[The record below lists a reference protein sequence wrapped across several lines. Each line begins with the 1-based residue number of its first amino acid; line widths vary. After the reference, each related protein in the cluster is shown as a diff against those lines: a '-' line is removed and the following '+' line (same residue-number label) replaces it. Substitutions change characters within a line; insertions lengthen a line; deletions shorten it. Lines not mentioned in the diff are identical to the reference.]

1 MLLRSVNF
9 VSVFVCFF
17 VSSRR
22 RHTRG
27 ALVTGVQTCALPI
40 YPQSLTDAYALIKV
54 LNRER
59 GIHRVHV
66 LANQVHSPREAREI
80 YDNLRRVAERFLD
93 ITLSSVGSIPH
104 DEWLKRSVRRQS
116 AVVDAYPAST
126 SALAFR
132 NLAKTPDTWG
142 SHLGAR
148 GTLEL
153 FVTRLV

>member
-80 YDNLRRVAERFLD
+80 YDNLRRVPERYLT
-93 ITLSSVGSIPH
+93 ISPSSVGLLRL
-104 DEWLKRSVRRQS
+104 DDWLTRPVRRTR
-116 AVVDAYPAST
+116 AVVRSERRRVGDGCAS
-126 SALAFR
+126 
-132 NLAKTPDTWG
+132 PVG
-142 SHLGAR
+142 SSGGA
-148 GTLEL
+148 GPY
-153 FVTRLV
+153 